1 MYSVPAI
8 SSLKFERL
16 NLKIKADLYFA
27 KKKLKKNRDYQK
39 YSKKMNQQ
47 CCESNSK
54 FYAL

>member
-27 KKKLKKNRDYQK
+27 KKKIKKKIRIIRNIART
-39 YSKKMNQQ
+39 
-47 CCESNSK
+47 
-54 FYAL
+54 

>member
-27 KKKLKKNRDYQK
+27 KKKNKKKIRIIRNIART
-39 YSKKMNQQ
+39 
-47 CCESNSK
+47 
-54 FYAL
+54 

>member
-27 KKKLKKNRDYQK
+27 TKKKYGLL
-39 YSKKMNQQ
+39 
-47 CCESNSK
+47 EI
-54 FYAL
+54 

>member
-27 KKKLKKNRDYQK
+27 KKKKKNRDYQK